1 MAESPPNGRGDVTR
15 RTSPIAP
22 DTAWIDR
29 LSRRLAGAS
38 PARLSRRALAQL
50 TAGAAGGAMLGSS
63 DVLRAAAQQSAGA
76 RRALDDIV
84 TAEALLVTYLGVAR
98 TLEAELRMDD
108 DLVRLVRA
116 VQCEEDAHHNVL
128 TAAGGVP
135 ETMSFTV
142 ASSLDNGPTA
152 FLRVWAA
159 IEGVQVGLYLA
170 AARAF
175 AVEGDPRLVEVAFEA
190 GAVEAQHLLILR
202 GLRGERLPAD
212 RAFAAW
218 RYRSTS
224 EAIDELG
231 ELGLIDGPGD
241 ATAYPGPRERFCR
254 GVVGL
259 VPETT
264 DDQPPETDPGDGP
277 ADATP
282 IARRAPN
289 RTSGGPR

>member
-1 MAESPPNGRGDVTR
+1 MT
-15 RTSPIAP
+15 
-22 DTAWIDR
+22 WIDR
-29 LSRRLAGAS
+29 LSRRLAGTAPS
-38 PARLSRRALAQL
+38 RLSRRSLAQL

-63 DVLRAAAQQSAGA
+63 DVLRATAQQSAGV
-76 RRALDDIV
+76 RQALDDIV

-98 TLEAELRMDD
+98 TLEVELRMDD
-108 DLVRLVRA
+108 ALVRLVRA

-142 ASSLDNGPTA
+142 ASSLDNGPAA

-159 IEGVQVGLYLA
+159 IEGVQVALYLA

-175 AVEGDPRLVEVAFEA
+175 AIGGDPRLVEVAFEA
-190 GAVEAQHLLILR
+190 GAVEAQHLAILR
-202 GLRGERLPAD
+202 GLQGERLPAN

-224 EAIDELG
+224 EAILELRD
-231 ELGLIDGPGD
+231 LGLIDGPGD
-241 ATAYPGPRERFCR
+241 ATAYPGPRERFCK

-264 DDQPPETDPGDGP
+264 DDQPADNDPASNDPP

-282 IARRAPN
+282 VARRAPN
-289 RTSGGPR
+289 RTSGGSR

>member
-1 MAESPPNGRGDVTR
+1 MTR
-15 RTSPIAP
+15 RFTPT
-22 DTAWIDR
+22 TAETTWIDR
-29 LSRRLAGAS
+29 LSRRLAGAACPPS
-38 PARLSRRALAQL
+38 RLSRRDLAQL
-50 TAGAAGGAMLGSS
+50 TAGAAGGAMLGASGA
-63 DVLRAAAQQSAGA
+63 LRTAAQQPDGI

-128 TAAGGVP
+128 TAAGGEP
-135 ETMSFTV
+135 ATTFFTV

-152 FLRVWAA
+152 FLRVWGA
-159 IEGVQVGLYLA
+159 IEGIQVALYLA
-170 AARAF
+170 AARTFSVA
-175 AVEGDPRLVEVAFEA
+175 GDPRLVEIAFEA
-190 GAVEAQHLLILR
+190 GAVEAQHLAMLR
-202 GLRGERLPAD
+202 GLQGARLPAD

-224 EAIDELG
+224 EAIDELAG
-231 ELGLIDGPGD
+231 LGLIGGRGD
-241 ATAYPGPRERFCR
+241 ASAYPGPRERFCR

-264 DDQPPETDPGDGP
+264 DDQPSKDEPTEP

-282 IARRAPN
+282 VDATLVDATPVARGHRSRP
-289 RTSGGPR
+289 SGGPQ

>member
-1 MAESPPNGRGDVTR
+1 VNRHTPPTER
-15 RTSPIAP
+15 
-22 DTAWIDR
+22 DTAWIER
-29 LSRRLAGAS
+29 LSRRLADPA

-63 DVLRAAAQQSAGA
+63 DVLRAASQQSAGV
-76 RRALDDIV
+76 RNALDDIV

-116 VQCEEDAHHNVL
+116 VQCEEDAHRNVL

-135 ETMSFTV
+135 VTMSFTV
-142 ASSLDNGPTA
+142 ASSLDNGPAA
-152 FLRVWAA
+152 FLRTWAA
-159 IEGVQVGLYLA
+159 VEGVQVGLYLA
-170 AARAF
+170 AAHAF
-175 AVEGDPRLVEVAFEA
+175 AVEGDPRLVEIAFAA
-190 GAVEAQHLLILR
+190 GAVEAQHLAILR
-202 GLRGERLPAD
+202 GRQGERLQAH
-212 RAFAAW
+212 RAFAQW
-218 RYRSTS
+218 RYRTTS
-224 EAIDELG
+224 EAIVELG

-264 DDQPPETDPGDGP
+264 DDQPPDAAPDAP

-282 IARRAPN
+282 VARRTPS
-289 RTSGGPR
+289 RSSGGPR

>member
-1 MAESPPNGRGDVTR
+1 MG
-15 RTSPIAP
+15 
-22 DTAWIDR
+22 
-29 LSRRLAGAS
+29 
-38 PARLSRRALAQL
+38 
-50 TAGAAGGAMLGSS
+50 
-63 DVLRAAAQQSAGA
+63 
-76 RRALDDIV
+76 
-84 TAEALLVTYLGVAR
+84 
-98 TLEAELRMDD
+98 D

-142 ASSLDNGPTA
+142 ASSLDNGPAA

-159 IEGVQVGLYLA
+159 IERVQVGLYLA

-175 AVEGDPRLVEVAFEA
+175 AVEGDPRLVEIAFEA
-190 GAVEAQHLLILR
+190 WAVEAQHLAILR
-202 GLRGERLPAD
+202 GLQGERLQAD
-212 RAFAAW
+212 RTFAAW

-224 EAIDELG
+224 EAILELRD
-231 ELGLIDGPGD
+231 LGLIDGPGD
-241 ATAYPGPRERFCR
+241 ATAYPGPREGFCR

-264 DDQPPETDPGDGP
+264 DDQPADNEQPADNDPASNDPP

-282 IARRAPN
+282 VARRARN
-289 RTSGGPR
+289 RTSGGTR